1 MKEVYVILAF
11 HAHELLWDLPEILL
25 SSLDEQNPMKKTILD
40 ENYMQKRREEG
51 RDIYSQ
57 SIKFGDSLNVP
68 LCVEYSNEL
77 LHQIEDV
84 VPAAFQKLK
93 EAYARGRLYPLY
105 GHAHHTH
112 VSLLQEKEI
121 TQEILWNRQL
131 LHNYMQVPYPKYNGL
146 FSPEASYSYNKMSGI
161 KKANIDYVIFP
172 HLSTVKAP
180 FQLQGEGDY
189 RYKPFRLK
197 TSQGE
202 LLALP
207 RNFPVSQEIW
217 RPITKMKRED
227 VKFQGYMLGKYPVF
241 GNEYLSQ
248 EREEFPIT
256 KEAGIELYKKVL
268 RAELEKAPPAGVLVH
283 IQDLELMDFGDLALI
298 IMEQAWKEVL
308 QETQENLQ
316 IHFVTPDEYID
327 ATLQEKGAIDKLPV
341 VEFEEMTWAP
351 EIRLILR
358 VDGHYPPLGV
368 TGADRYDLEK
378 TGLYRRPHVF
388 WENGK
393 YFCGI
398 FDILA
403 ENFSISP
410 EIPVH
415 GEYLNATGYDLPRES
430 PESRAILYLR
440 IMKRACNWG
449 WRPTEGRQKLP
460 CLKGYLFCTTLL
472 QKMAAC
478 PDGLIFKR
486 DLKKIDERNIVGLVR
501 TLEVFIDGRINYLQY
516 GMEQYAAEKGEDLT
530 AQYQEI
536 GKALKWK
543 ELALEKAVEL
553 YAVNKGELDWPEKM
567 EKILTALRDYCQ
579 AVFMSTEH
587 LQKVWGAMPDT
598 EFMVEKMYEYLYEI
612 YPPLFPSLLDELDSM
627 EAREIEVFFANLKK
641 STPIT
646 EERGSKPL
654 VT

>member
-1 MKEVYVILAF
+1 LKKVYVILAF

-40 ENYMQKRREEG
+40 ENYMQKRKEEG

-57 SIKFGDSLNVP
+57 SIEFGDSLHAP

-77 LHQIEDV
+77 LYQIEDV

-93 EAYARGRLYPLY
+93 EAYARKRLYPLY

-112 VSLLQEKEI
+112 VSLLREKEI
-121 TQEILWNRQL
+121 TQEILWNRQF

-146 FSPEASYSYNKMSGI
+146 FSPEASYSFHKMSGI

-180 FQLQGEGDY
+180 FRVRGEGDY
-189 RYKPFRLK
+189 RYLPFRLE

-207 RNFPVSQEIW
+207 RNFPISQEIW

-241 GNEYLSQ
+241 DNEYLRQ
-248 EREEFPIT
+248 EHEEFPISR
-256 KEAGIELYKKVL
+256 EAGIALYKKVL
-268 RAELEKAPPAGVLVH
+268 RAELEKAPPDGVLVH

-298 IMEQAWKEVL
+298 IMEQAWQEVL
-308 QETQENLQ
+308 QETRDDLQ
-316 IHFVTPDEYID
+316 VHFVTPDEYID
-327 ATLQEKGAIDKLPV
+327 ATLQGGVLEKLPL

-368 TGADRYDLEK
+368 TGVGRYDLEK
-378 TGLYRRPHVF
+378 TGLYNHPHVF

-398 FDILA
+398 FDTLA
-403 ENFSISP
+403 TNFNIFP
-410 EIPVH
+410 NIPAN
-415 GEYLNATGYDLPRES
+415 GEHLSATGYDLPRES
-430 PESRAILYLR
+430 PESQAILYLR
-440 IMKRACNWG
+440 FMKRACNWG

-472 QKMAAC
+472 QRMADC
-478 PDGLIFKR
+478 PEGFIFKH
-486 DLKKIDERNIVGLVR
+486 DLEKIEERNIVGLVR
-501 TLEVFIDGRINYLQY
+501 TLEIFINGRINYLQY
-516 GMEQYAAEKGEDLT
+516 GMEQYAAEKGEELT

-536 GKALKWK
+536 GKALEWK
-543 ELALEKAVEL
+543 ETAVGKAVEL
-553 YAVNKGELDWPEKM
+553 YDVNKSELAWPQKM
-567 EKILTALRDYCQ
+567 EKILLAMRDYCQ

-587 LQKVWGAMPDT
+587 LQKIWGNMPDT

-627 EAREIEVFFANLKK
+627 GPREIEDFFANLQK
-641 STPIT
+641 STPLT
-646 EERGSKPL
+646 EEQSLKPL